1 VDIILTIKIFK
12 AFKTYLTIKGRF
24 SGLKIRFSKDGVKY
38 IEIDT
43 ISVEDILK
51 KLVINPVE
59 VVVTRN
65 GSVLLEDEILT
76 NNDNIKIIKVIHGG

>member
-1 VDIILTIKIFK
+1 M
-12 AFKTYLTIKGRF
+12 
-24 SGLKIRFSKDGVKY
+24 KIRFSEDGVKY

-43 ISVEDILK
+43 ISVENLLK
-51 KLVINPVE
+51 KLVINPFE

-76 NNDNIKIIKVIHGG
+76 NNDSIKIIKVIHGG